1 MLSTSSGGLVESR
14 RPNGQRQST
23 VGVIK
28 DDDDSAL
35 KPGTQLAGEA
45 IYRLAYFGCSRGPL
59 SEQLIARI
67 NALITAAGPRPPWLA
82 YYLEWLDEAARA
94 RFEQEFAA
102 HNPWR
107 AVAQP

>member
-59 SEQLIARI
+59 SEQLITRI
-67 NALITAAGPRPPWLA
+67 NALITAAGPRPTLA
-82 YYLEWLDEAARA
+82 GLLPGMAG
-94 RFEQEFAA
+94 
-102 HNPWR
+102 
-107 AVAQP
+107 